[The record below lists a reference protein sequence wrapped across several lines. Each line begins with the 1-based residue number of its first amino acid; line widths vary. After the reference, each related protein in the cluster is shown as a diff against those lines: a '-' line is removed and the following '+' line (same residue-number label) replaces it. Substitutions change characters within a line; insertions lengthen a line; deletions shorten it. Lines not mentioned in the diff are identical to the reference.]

1 MRFDTRGV
9 CSGAQEAPAAE
20 GSLLDS
26 VHAVCELREGVGCVS
41 HLRDSGPTASGAAA
55 APRRCA
61 DRARHPRSRTRCW
74 PESSLCGSAPSGC
87 SSPGHLRSDRGT
99 HSSGHPRPSR
109 SITDASASKPIADH
123 GRMPLAAYSLRPGTL
138 ARGRCT
144 QNATRP
150 YPVRVRPRVRDRVL
164 FVGRVWLRL
173 PGDLSNPSGIGPSCA
188 WCPARRAP
196 TDRKRSA

>member
-1 MRFDTRGV
+1 MHSDGRKVPQRCASTREACVLEHTRPRPRRGACSTRYTRYVSFGKVSGV
-9 CSGAQEAPAAE
+9 SRISGIQ
-20 GSLLDS
+20 
-26 VHAVCELREGVGCVS
+26 
-41 HLRDSGPTASGAAA
+41 GPTASGAAA

-61 DRARHPRSRTRCW
+61 DRARHPRSRDRCW

-109 SITDASASKPIADH
+109 SITDASASKPSADR

-138 ARGRCT
+138 AGGRCT

-173 PGDLSNPSGIGPSCA
+173 R
-188 WCPARRAP
+188 PATVQP
-196 TDRKRSA
+196 